1 MRKPSKVL
9 GPMLLGAT
17 LMSCLWATNTSAHRL
32 NVVTSDLQ
40 WRADSTAL
48 EVTHRLHLED
58 ALTLLAHLG
67 ATDGVLDLESSARLL
82 NYIERYF
89 ALNTRAGTVRLEPYG
104 AHVQGETLYVYQKA
118 VLAEP
123 PVALEV
129 QNRLLHDIEPGVRNQ
144 VNWRVGSEVRSHDG
158 SRDNPIGWLVLAR

>member
-1 MRKPSKVL
+1 MSLNFKS
-9 GPMLLGAT
+9 MLWSVT
-17 LMSCLWATNTSAHRL
+17 LMCCLCTADASAHRL

-40 WRADSTAL
+40 WRAESTAL

-67 ATDGVLDLESSARLL
+67 AADGVLDLESSARLL

-89 ALNTRAGTVRLEPYG
+89 ALTSRAGAIQLEPFG
-104 AHVQGETLYVYQKA
+104 AHVQGDTLFVYQKA
-118 VLAEP
+118 ELAEP

-129 QNRLLHDIEPGVRNQ
+129 QNRLLHDIEPQVRNQ

-158 SRDNPIGWLVLAR
+158 SRDNPIAWLVLAR